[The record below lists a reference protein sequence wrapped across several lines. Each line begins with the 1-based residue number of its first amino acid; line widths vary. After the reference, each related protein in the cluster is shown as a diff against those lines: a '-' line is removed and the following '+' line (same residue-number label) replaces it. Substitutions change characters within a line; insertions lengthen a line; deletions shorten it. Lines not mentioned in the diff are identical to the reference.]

1 LSLDILF
8 HAEWQPTDEQ
18 KKTIVLPQ
26 MFTDHYGT
34 FENNLPFEELS
45 VIAFSVGNLN
55 GTHAIY
61 DWMLE
66 RIPEAEDNLRFEIEV
81 PQIELL
87 LQCID
92 VVLTDVSYG
101 KDLIQNGGLG
111 LDDHYGDE
119 YIFELEETK
128 ELLEKI
134 LTLNPRHLL
143 RFYCYVSY

>member
-1 LSLDILF
+1 MSLDILF
-8 HAEWQPTDEQ
+8 HAEWEPTDEQ

-26 MFTDHYGT
+26 VFTDHYGT

-45 VIAFSVGNLN
+45 VIAFSVGNLSR
-55 GTHAIY
+55 TDAIY

-66 RIPEAEDNLRFEIEV
+66 RIPEAEDGLRFEIEV

-87 LQCID
+87 LQCIN
-92 VVLTDVSYG
+92 VVLADVSYG
-101 KDLIQNGGLG
+101 KTLIPNDNGEENP
-111 LDDHYGDE
+111 YGIS
-119 YIFELEETK
+119 YIYELEETK

-134 LTLNPRHLL
+134 LTLNPRHFL